1 MHARASVERRS
12 RETRETRA
20 AAWEEKRAS
29 PVSRHQSRAWSFAC
43 LGRFAR
49 RTKKKERLLV
59 VYAWVSK
66 NLKVMGSPHSFEKI
80 LKFSAFSLSLEWT
93 LRDDR
98 CTHEKRHT
106 NYINNRGGSRNFL
119 LGEGGPNFGSERTA
133 ELFCGKL
140 LLLHTPSHQSRL
152 RVIIPCPCARKGCII
167 VDRLKKQRRPRVSQS
182 VNAGPRWRV

>member
-1 MHARASVERRS
+1 MPLTGGR
-12 RETRETRA
+12 TYQTY
-20 AAWEEKRAS
+20 
-29 PVSRHQSRAWSFAC
+29 VSNIKVMLFNLAC
-43 LGRFAR
+43 A
-49 RTKKKERLLV
+49 
-59 VYAWVSK
+59 SK
-66 NLKVMGSPHSFEKI
+66 NPKVVDSSHSFEKI

-98 CTHEKRHT
+98 STHEKRHT
-106 NYINNRGGSRNFL
+106 NYINNRGGPGIFYW
-119 LGEGGPNFGSERTA
+119 GEGGPNFGSERTV

-167 VDRLKKQRRPRVSQS
+167 VDQLKKQRRPRVSQS

>member
-66 NLKVMGSPHSFEKI
+66 NLKVMGSSHAFEKI

-119 LGEGGPNFGSERTA
+119 LGGGGS
-133 ELFCGKL
+133 KL
-140 LLLHTPSHQSRL
+140 WFRKDCWTFLWQITSPPHPFPS
-152 RVIIPCPCARKGCII
+152 VAVARYNSLSLC
-167 VDRLKKQRRPRVSQS
+167 S
-182 VNAGPRWRV
+182 